1 VNPAAQY
8 ADARRTALAL
18 LRAMKS
24 GDTGRVDV
32 ITSSLSAGHL
42 GCAAVIAAGLAAPFY
57 TDDEVDQLV
66 AGTVVDEAT
75 GEYDRMVQENLD

>member
-18 LRAMKS
+18 IRAIKQ
-24 GDTGRVDV
+24 GDMGRVDV
-32 ITSSLSAGHL
+32 VTSNLSAGEL
-42 GCAAVIAAGLAAPFY
+42 GRAAVIAAGMAAPFY
-57 TDDEVDQLV
+57 TEDEVDQHL
-66 AGTVVDEAT
+66 ARTVMDEAT